1 MQKSRVI
8 GLATGHFI
16 NDMYVGFLSP
26 LLPLIIAKTGITL
39 TMAAGL
45 ASILSTATS
54 LAQPLFGH
62 LADKT
67 HRPYF
72 AALGPVVTAIFFSA
86 IGWANSYWALVAVII
101 AGGIGT
107 AAFHPQAAALVGKS
121 SGRQSGLAMSIFVT
135 GGGGGYYA
143 GPIVIMAIVT
153 WLGLQYSFISI
164 VPGVL
169 ITLFLLMTLPK
180 IKEQPERHDIIK
192 VTVKVPHQMRA
203 IILLFFISTLRS
215 FLISGFNTFI
225 PIYLEA
231 QAVAPLL
238 YAAALTLFGLPG
250 SAGSLLGG
258 GLSDRFGRRTL
269 IFLSIAL
276 ALPFFSLFLLL
287 DGALA
292 VVCLG
297 FAGFAIFSSI
307 PVVIIMAQELF
318 PGRVNTASS
327 LVMGLSWGTAGIL
340 VTPLGAL
347 AERIGIS
354 SALSL
359 LIGLGAV
366 ACILVFF
373 LPETKKRIQPQL

>member
-1 MQKSRVI
+1 M
-8 GLATGHFI
+8 GHFI
-16 NDMYVGFLSP
+16 NDMYVGFLAP
-26 LLPLIIAKTGITL
+26 LLPLIIDKIGISL

-45 ASILSTATS
+45 ASILSIATS
-54 LAQPLFGH
+54 LAQPAFGH

-67 HRPYF
+67 RWPYF
-72 AALGPVVTAIFFSA
+72 AALGPIITAIFFSA
-86 IGWANSYWALVAVII
+86 IGWANSYLALVVIII

-107 AAFHPQAAALVGKS
+107 AAFHPQSASLVGKS

-135 GGGGGYYA
+135 GGSGGYYA

-153 WLGLQYSFISI
+153 WLGLEYSFISI
-164 VPGVL
+164 MPGVL
-169 ITLFLLMTLPK
+169 ITIFLMMTLPK
-180 IKEQPERHDIIK
+180 LQHSPRHHATLNGTI
-192 VTVKVPHQMRA
+192 KVPHQLRA

-231 QAVAPLL
+231 QAVAPML
-238 YAAALTLFGLPG
+238 YAGALTVFGMPG
-250 SAGSLLGG
+250 AIGSLLGG
-258 GLSDRFGRRTL
+258 GLSDRYGRRTL
-269 IFLSIAL
+269 IFSSIAL
-276 ALPFFSLFLLL
+276 ALPFFGLFLLL
-287 DGALA
+287 DGVLA
-292 VVCLG
+292 VACLG
-297 FAGFAIFSSI
+297 LAGFAIFSSI

-327 LVMGLSWGTAGIL
+327 LVMGLSWGVAGIM

-359 LIGLGAV
+359 LIAIGAI
-366 ACILVFF
+366 ACVLVFF
-373 LPETKKRIQPQL
+373 LPETKRVKS